1 MSPVLEFEEK
11 NVEDALKKASL
22 ELNIPKEKIKHD
34 VISYGSSGIFGL
46 VGAKMAKIKVT
57 LPEEKPAPAEKAP
70 AEKKAAEKKAAE
82 KKPAEKKPAAEPS
95 LKESAVSLV
104 EETFGS
110 DCMPT
115 NTKDAEM
122 LGKSALEKMVAAV
135 SEGARVSVQR
145 SSEKIC
151 YEITGGNTGVLIGKK
166 GQTLEALQFL
176 TEKIVNKQ
184 NENRIRIMV
193 DVEGYVKNRQE
204 KLRALALKLGEK
216 VKKTGKPAIVG
227 QFNAYDRRIV
237 HMALKNESD
246 LRTHSVGEGYY
257 RKLKIFPK
265 RKNAPKG

>member
-57 LPEEKPAPAEKAP
+57 LPEEKPA
-70 AEKKAAEKKAAE
+70 
-82 KKPAEKKPAAEPS
+82 PAEKKPAAEPS

>member
-70 AEKKAAEKKAAE
+70 AEKKA
-82 KKPAEKKPAAEPS
+82 AEKKPAAEPS

>member
-11 NVEDALKKASL
+11 NVEEALKKASL
-22 ELNIPKEKIKHD
+22 ELKIPKEKIKHD

-57 LPEEKPAPAEKAP
+57 LPEEKKAP
-70 AEKKAAEKKAAE
+70 AAKAVVEKT
-82 KKPAEKKPAAEPS
+82 PAAEPS
-95 LKESAVSLV
+95 VKESAVSLV

-110 DCMPT
+110 DCLPT
-115 NTKDAEM
+115 NTRDAEM
-122 LGKSALEKMVAAV
+122 LGKTALEKMVAAI
-135 SEGARVSVQR
+135 SEGARVSVEKTG
-145 SSEKIC
+145 EKIC

-184 NENRIRIMV
+184 NENRIRIQV

-204 KLRALALKLGEK
+204 KLQALAVKLGEK

-265 RKNAPKG
+265 RKNVPKD